1 MQDDLYELI
10 CQSLNITYQYPEHFQ
25 TEVINPL
32 FDTIAKGELTSA
44 NEQCTELLNAGC
56 TDIRVIVLIIYSSQV
71 WLSKDG
77 MVKLFPLSRVLLE
90 TYQAQLLPPE
100 MAEQSDLLDEICDQY
115 FGWLLRKISR
125 KMKFLAQQQKQEW
138 LVWLS
143 ELNAEAVTEIKTHLA
158 EFEHVLSEKF
168 VLTQQ
173 QSLNAL
179 KHLMGQIAEID
190 ITPFQEFSLANDEAV
205 EEPEIAT
212 LANTTADVLP
222 ALANTT
228 NTADMSAPLQQ
239 LHQKLACFQTLV
251 EKQDYIKA
259 SIVAE
264 DITQTVDNFDP
275 RRFFPA
281 LFKPF
286 LHTQIKHWE
295 ALQTHQ
301 HQTIQPYLDLYHLDL
316 NAFMALE
323 LTPDEPY
330 KP

>member
-1 MQDDLYELI
+1 MQDDIYELI
-10 CQSLNITYQYPEHFQ
+10 CQSLNITYHYPEHFQ

-173 QSLNAL
+173 QALNA
-179 KHLMGQIAEID
+179 
-190 ITPFQEFSLANDEAV
+190 
-205 EEPEIAT
+205 
-212 LANTTADVLP
+212 
-222 ALANTT
+222 
-228 NTADMSAPLQQ
+228 
-239 LHQKLACFQTLV
+239 
-251 EKQDYIKA
+251 
-259 SIVAE
+259 
-264 DITQTVDNFDP
+264 
-275 RRFFPA
+275 
-281 LFKPF
+281 
-286 LHTQIKHWE
+286 
-295 ALQTHQ
+295 
-301 HQTIQPYLDLYHLDL
+301 
-316 NAFMALE
+316 
-323 LTPDEPY
+323 
-330 KP
+330 